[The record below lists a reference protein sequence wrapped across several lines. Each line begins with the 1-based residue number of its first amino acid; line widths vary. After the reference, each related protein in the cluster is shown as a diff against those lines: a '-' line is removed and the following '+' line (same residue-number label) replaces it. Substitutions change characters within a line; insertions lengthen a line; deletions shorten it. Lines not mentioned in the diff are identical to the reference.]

1 MLLERDVA
9 EGVHRIED
17 AYVNWYLVEDGDE
30 LTIVDTGHPR
40 SWGSLRR
47 VLGQLGRRLNEVGAV
62 VLTHGHFDH
71 MGFARRARDEL
82 GVAVHAPAGD
92 LGVVAHPWRYR
103 HEHSRAVQA
112 LRHPSFVRVFAE
124 MGAAGALFVDGVEQP
139 VTFEPGDEL
148 DVAGRPLV
156 LATPGHTD
164 GHCSLLLADRGVL
177 IAGDALVTFNP
188 YTGGAGPQIVSG
200 AANADSRLALASL
213 DAIAASH
220 VDTIA
225 PGHGAPWRGDPALA
239 VAEARAAGPS

>member
-1 MLLERDVA
+1 MRLERDIV

-40 SWGSLRR
+40 SWGSLQQALPQ
-47 VLGQLGRRLNEVGAV
+47 VGRRPEEIGAV

-71 MGFARRARDEL
+71 MGFAQRARDEL
-82 GVAVHAPAGD
+82 GVAVLAPAGD
-92 LGVVAHPWRYR
+92 VGVVAHPWRYR
-103 HEHSRAVQA
+103 HEHSRALQA
-112 LRHPSFVRVFAE
+112 VRHPSFVRVFAE
-124 MGAAGALFVDGVEQP
+124 MGAAGALFVSGVEHP

-164 GHCSLLLADRGVL
+164 GHCSLLFPGRGLV

-188 YTGGAGPQIVSG
+188 YTGGEGPQIVSG
-200 AANADSRLALASL
+200 AATADSRRALASL

-225 PGHGAPWRGDPALA
+225 PGHGEPWRGDPALA
-239 VAEARAAGPS
+239 VAQARAVGPS